1 MARLSSTSP
10 FASRRILLCAGP
22 GGVGK
27 TTCASALALAFAR
40 AGRNVAVVTIDPSRR
55 LAQAL
60 GLDQEAA
67 AREPQPVMQAQGGSL
82 HALLIDRAQVFDT
95 IVEQCSPDAQAA
107 AKILKNPMYRATSRR
122 LGGALEYA
130 AMARVQMLLED
141 DRFDL
146 IVVDTPPAANAM
158 DFLEAPARLREL
170 VDNPASRLLAGT
182 GRLGLRVLD
191 LGGAAILRQL
201 EQMAGTRILSDL
213 GAFLREF
220 SEVLREFQRRG
231 GDFESMMQ
239 SRDCAAVVVS
249 SSQTFAVSES
259 CRLYHALHGRG
270 LQVDA
275 VLLNRYD
282 PPCAP
287 APKPELLRAWCEK
300 ADPHN
305 VEATMQAILNTHHAA
320 EQRASRGQAALRT
333 FEALGAASL
342 GTIPRSVH
350 PPAKLEDLEALGQ
363 ALFEAGTSDNSG
375 CSDSTDSPKSR
386 T

>member
-1 MARLSSTSP
+1 MPPLSSTSP

-27 TTCASALALAFAR
+27 TTSASALALAAAR
-40 AGRNVAVVTIDPSRR
+40 AGRKVAVVTIDPSRR

-60 GLDQEAA
+60 GLDQALA
-67 AREPQPVMQAQGGSL
+67 SQAPTLVTQEPQGGSL

-95 IVEQCSPDAQAA
+95 IVAQCSADDAA
-107 AKILKNPMYRATSRR
+107 AQKILNNPMYRATSRR

-158 DFLEAPARLREL
+158 DFLDAPSRLREL

-191 LGGAAILRQL
+191 MGGAAILRQL
-201 EQMAGTRILSDL
+201 EQMAGTSILSDL
-213 GAFLREF
+213 GSFLREF

-231 GDFESMMQ
+231 GDFESMLL
-239 SRDCAAVVVS
+239 SPRCGCIVVS
-249 SSQTFAVSES
+249 SSQSFAVAES
-259 CRLYHALHGRG
+259 CRLYRSLQGRG
-270 LQVDA
+270 MRVDA

-282 PPCAP
+282 PPCESAP
-287 APKPELLRAWCEK
+287 PADTLRAWCVAKDEAR
-300 ADPHN
+300 AD
-305 VEATMQAILNTHHAA
+305 TMVKEILSTHAQA
-320 EQRASRGQAALRT
+320 EQRAQRSAEAQEKFL
-333 FEALGAASL
+333 ALGPRVAL
-342 GTIPRSVH
+342 WRVPRSVR
-350 PPAKLEDLEALGQ
+350 PPGKLEDLRELGQ
-363 ALFEAGTSDNSG
+363 ALLEDAL
-375 CSDSTDSPKSR
+375 
-386 T
+386 

>member
-27 TTCASALALAFAR
+27 TTCASALALALAR
-40 AGRNVAVVTIDPSRR
+40 AGRKVAVVTIDPSRR

-67 AREPQPVMQAQGGSL
+67 AREPQPVMQSQAGSL

-95 IVEQCSPDAQAA
+95 IVEQCSADPQAA
-107 AKILKNPMYRATSRR
+107 AKILNNPMYRATSRR

-231 GDFESMMQ
+231 GDFESMIQ
-239 SRDCAAVVVS
+239 SRNCAAVVVS
-249 SSQTFAVSES
+249 SSQAFAVSES
-259 CRLYHALHGRG
+259 CRLFHALHGRG

-275 VLLNRYD
+275 LLLNRYD

-287 APKPELLRAWCEK
+287 APEPAILKAWCEK
-300 ADPHN
+300 ADPDN
-305 VEATMQAILNTHHAA
+305 AESMMQAILGTHQDAQ
-320 EQRASRGQAALRT
+320 ERASRGQAALRT
-333 FEALGAASL
+333 FEALGAATL

-363 ALFEAGTSDNSG
+363 GLFDSALA
-375 CSDSTDSPKSR
+375 
-386 T
+386 